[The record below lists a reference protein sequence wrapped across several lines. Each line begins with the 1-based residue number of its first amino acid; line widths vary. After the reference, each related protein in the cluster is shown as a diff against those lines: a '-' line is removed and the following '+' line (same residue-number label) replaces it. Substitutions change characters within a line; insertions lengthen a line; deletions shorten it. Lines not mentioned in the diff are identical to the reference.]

1 MRTPIRQISVG
12 DAIKILPRT
21 RLRND
26 ITHLVITDKDAIC
39 NQILEV
45 ASVTKKS
52 LRIVFKKDTYRL
64 EFKVNPSVELI
75 KTAKTTKNENK
86 I

>member
-1 MRTPIRQISVG
+1 MKTPIRQIKAG

-21 RLRND
+21 KLRND
-26 ITHLVITDKDAIC
+26 TTHLVVTDKDAIC
-39 NQILEV
+39 NQVLEV
-45 ASVTKKS
+45 ISIAKKS
-52 LRIVFKKDTYRL
+52 LRIVFQKDTYRL